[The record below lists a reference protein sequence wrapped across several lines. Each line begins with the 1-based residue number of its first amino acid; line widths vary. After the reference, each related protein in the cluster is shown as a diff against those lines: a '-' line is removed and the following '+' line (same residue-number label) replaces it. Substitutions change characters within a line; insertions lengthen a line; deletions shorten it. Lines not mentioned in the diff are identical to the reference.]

1 MQPANSGLNFIFDK
15 GVFIISESSGES
27 IIYSCFGI
35 VMLLSFLFVVWAE
48 FKSVNNS
55 LCKSINLI

>member
-1 MQPANSGLNFIFDK
+1 MQPANSCLNFIFDK
-15 GVFIISESSGES
+15 SVFIISESSGES

-48 FKSVNNS
+48 FKSVKNS